1 MTILDDTTR
10 VGTYVTAALAAE
22 YTITLELV
30 PLEGA
35 RVGVLLEMHHANG
48 DQVTMHAD
56 AGLTRGDLA
65 GQAVVEETNRKV
77 CHALADAVRRLF
89 AQASGVL
96 EAEGRA

>member
-22 YTITLELV
+22 YSIVLEIV
-30 PLEGA
+30 PLGGA
-35 RVGVLLEMHHANG
+35 RVGVLLEMHNANG
-48 DQVTMHAD
+48 DEVTLHAD
-56 AGLTRGDLA
+56 AGLTRGDMT
-65 GQAVVEETNRKV
+65 GQAEEETNRKV

-96 EAEGRA
+96 EAEGRP

>member
-48 DQVTMHAD
+48 DQVTLHAD
-56 AGLTRGDLA
+56 TGLTRGDMD
-65 GQAVVEETNRKV
+65 GQFIEEANRKV
-77 CHALADAVRRLF
+77 CHAIADAVARLF